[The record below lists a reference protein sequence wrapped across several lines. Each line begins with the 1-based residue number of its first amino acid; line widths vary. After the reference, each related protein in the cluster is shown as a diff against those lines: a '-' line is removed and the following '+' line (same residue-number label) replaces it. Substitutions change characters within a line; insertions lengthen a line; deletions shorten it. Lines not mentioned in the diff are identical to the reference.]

1 VGVWLRRDTIA
12 FYVSLV
18 SHVNIK
24 APSVRSFCHQQ
35 LLEVAELL
43 GHADALLLAFHEGG
57 EAFGDVDLYVDGRLY
72 CFLELCG
79 MCCLAEYADL
89 VVRQQV
95 FKSLVS
101 AGSVRV
107 EDVVVGF
114 VAMAHGV
121 ANLLVCV
128 GGATHQAA
136 YLLPVGMEEVGD
148 AGEVARVA
156 HVHGVGYGLDAWAR
170 GVIACLQVLA
180 YYVVGVVGGNE
191 SLNGEPHL
199 ACEDGCRDVSEI
211 AAWHADHEVVR
222 HAHALELCV
231 GMEVIERLGEEA
243 CHIDGVGRGELHVV
257 AEVVVHECLL
267 DKRLAVVEHAVHL
280 YGCDVLSERGEL
292 ALLNGADFS
301 LGIEDEDADAVNIE
315 ESVGY
320 GRSRVAACGNEH
332 VYFLRAFLVYEML
345 EHACHEACSNVLE
358 GKGGA
363 MEEFEREYA
372 VFYGLYRTGKGECVI
387 NYLLESVCGDVL
399 SEECISHVVGTL
411 LKGHAV
417 YVVEKLC
424 WQLTDALWHVKSTIG
439 GKTSYDCL
447 MKGGKRGSMVG
458 AVVLH

>member
-1 VGVWLRRDTIA
+1 
-12 FYVSLV
+12 
-18 SHVNIK
+18 
-24 APSVRSFCHQQ
+24 
-35 LLEVAELL
+35 
-43 GHADALLLAFHEGG
+43 
-57 EAFGDVDLYVDGRLY
+57 
-72 CFLELCG
+72 
-79 MCCLAEYADL
+79 M
-89 VVRQQV
+89 
-95 FKSLVS
+95 
-101 AGSVRV
+101 
-107 EDVVVGF
+107 
-114 VAMAHGV
+114 
-121 ANLLVCV
+121 
-128 GGATHQAA
+128 
-136 YLLPVGMEEVGD
+136 
-148 AGEVARVA
+148 
-156 HVHGVGYGLDAWAR
+156 
-170 GVIACLQVLA
+170 
-180 YYVVGVVGGNE
+180 
-191 SLNGEPHL
+191 
-199 ACEDGCRDVSEI
+199 
-211 AAWHADHEVVR
+211 
-222 HAHALELCV
+222 
-231 GMEVIERLGEEA
+231 
-243 CHIDGVGRGELHVV
+243 V